1 MELVSLRRSFGL
13 VGIFLILALLTSG
26 CSKSPESTV
35 ANRAALGERA
45 LSLTPADSDLAEI
58 YIRTCRSCHGT
69 GASAAPLTGDLDNWK
84 PRMDKGMD
92 ILVDNAING
101 FQGMPPLGL
110 CFECSPEQF
119 EQLIAFMAT
128 AE

>member
-1 MELVSLRRSFGL
+1 MELVSLRRGFRL
-13 VGIFLILALLTSG
+13 VGASLILAFFTSG
-26 CSKSPESTV
+26 CSESHESTLT
-35 ANRAALGERA
+35 NRAALSERA
-45 LSLTPADSDLAEI
+45 LSLAPADAELAEI

-69 GASAAPLTGDLDNWK
+69 GASVAPLTGDLAGWE

-92 ILVDNAING
+92 VLVENAING

-110 CFECSPEQF
+110 CFECSSEQF